1 MKFLKIKLSVVTL
14 IAILLFSCTSKNN
27 AEANASDNAD
37 NKKDT
42 FSYPYKATYSSDA
55 TVPSHPDYAQEVL
68 TVWKNFE
75 SNRIDSIKKYFADT
89 MTYENAEG
97 MRFHGSSNDLLNLA
111 RKDIENLDS
120 LRFDISMWQSLH
132 VNNKN
137 EDWVYIW
144 AAERRYDKKG
154 GADTTLIHEQW
165 KIKDNKI
172 IFFNQYKAKPVNG

>member
-42 FSYPYKATYSSDA
+42 FSYPYKATYSSDV

-75 SNRIDSIKKYFADT
+75 SNLIDSIKKYFADT

-120 LRFDISMWQSLH
+120 LRFDISMWQSMH

-137 EDWVYIW
+137 
-144 AAERRYDKKG
+144 
-154 GADTTLIHEQW
+154 EQW